1 MEPIKFNREIAHLA
15 LLQRIELADP
25 FLKKIRKRLGRYL
38 FSNVF
43 SKFFIN
49 PEKLSKKYYE
59 LFLSEYNSLKNF
71 FKDNQ
76 NILTIGGGIG
86 GLELLIM
93 KNFKK
98 TKIDLIE
105 KNYISNK
112 IKYGWDNDNV
122 EAYNKLSTIED
133 FFKING
139 VDSLSFKTY
148 DFDKNI
154 FPEKKYDLIISLY
167 SLDYHYD
174 FNLYQNFLNK
184 VSNQN
189 SKIIF
194 DTIRPDYFNTLFD
207 SVEILKEGNSTIHKS
222 KRIICSNFKK

>member
-15 LLQRIELADP
+15 LLQRIELADL

-133 FFKING
+133 F
-139 VDSLSFKTY
+139 
-148 DFDKNI
+148 
-154 FPEKKYDLIISLY
+154 
-167 SLDYHYD
+167 
-174 FNLYQNFLNK
+174 
-184 VSNQN
+184 
-189 SKIIF
+189 
-194 DTIRPDYFNTLFD
+194 
-207 SVEILKEGNSTIHKS
+207 LK
-222 KRIICSNFKK
+222 